1 MASGLLTASAGA
13 QQLLQARPAGRRA
26 LGLQRPLA
34 PGRRLALR
42 VNSVAAPMGKITPQ
56 EELSAEQAFTVGSHA
71 TCTTVACTSAQ
82 GARPV

>member
-42 VNSVAAPMGKITPQ
+42 VNSVAAPVTPQ
-56 EELSAEQAFTVGSHA
+56 EELSAEQAFTVGSRA
-71 TCTTVACTSAQ
+71 ARTTVACTSAQ